1 MSLDG
6 LHQFRVVWGDPFRG
20 MNQEFVAA
28 HDVDEA
34 LILAHERR
42 PELERPR
49 VAFLVTATP

>member
-1 MSLDG
+1 
-6 LHQFRVVWGDPFRG
+6 

>member
-1 MSLDG
+1 VSLDG

-49 VAFLVTATP
+49 VAFLVTSTP